1 MNLNFSFF
9 NFYGIVVYFFAERL
23 YYIII
28 FTMIKPETI
37 RKGSKVFFADTKDE
51 PVTVLDHTNG
61 KISVQLGNIVTTDAS
76 ELYPVPLTPEMIM
89 RCSFIK
95 TDEFVF
101 EHPEDQIELEYDY
114 QGVTHM
120 RVNRSET
127 ALQLTALHEL
137 QHAYW
142 VITNKELVFN
152 KII

>member
-1 MNLNFSFF
+1 M
-9 NFYGIVVYFFAERL
+9 V
-23 YYIII
+23 
-28 FTMIKPETI
+28 KPETI

-51 PVTVLDHTNG
+51 PVTVLDNTNG
-61 KISVQLGNIVTTDAS
+61 KISVQLGRIVTTDAS
-76 ELYPVPLTPEMIM
+76 ELFPVPLTPEMIS

-95 TDEFVF
+95 TDQYVF

-120 RVNRSET
+120 RVNRSDV

-142 VITNKELVFN
+142 VITNKELTYN
-152 KII
+152 KAF